1 MGIIAGI
8 NRIDSTHTRIKI
20 INLLLFRNEFIDWN
34 VKPNKDK
41 NIPLVCFNHIKMIA
55 WN

>member
-8 NRIDSTHTRIKI
+8 KRIDSTHTRIKI
-20 INLLLFRNEFIDWN
+20 INLLLFRNEFINWN

-41 NIPLVCFNHIKMIA
+41 NIRLVRFNPIKMIA